1 MMARKKMYYGSKNDK
16 IVNKY
21 DFIGLIMVN
30 VGGGLLNAEFFL
42 YFCTRNV
49 MKE

>member
-30 VGGGLLNAEFFL
+30 VGGDYLMQNFFCIFAPEML
-42 YFCTRNV
+42 
-49 MKE
+49 

>member
-1 MMARKKMYYGSKNDK
+1 MMARKKMYYGIKNGK

-30 VGGGLLNAEFFL
+30 VGGI
-42 YFCTRNV
+42 T
-49 MKE
+49 

>member
-1 MMARKKMYYGSKNDK
+1 MMARKKMYYGSKNGK

-30 VGGGLLNAEFFL
+30 VGGLLNAEFFCIFAPEML
-42 YFCTRNV
+42 
-49 MKE
+49 